1 MQAML
6 PKREFNDAIA
16 GLARIINNRT
26 TLPILRGVR
35 ISTTPAGQIQAQATD
50 LDSTASYTFNSATC
64 EGTDAFIVDI
74 DMLKALTKGSG
85 PDTLTFDTD
94 GANHVT
100 VTTSVAGQALRRTL
114 PAFDAEDWPDMA
126 VPNMQTAPVPGF
138 MATYRNLERFASK
151 DETRYVLNSVHL
163 DVSDRNKDGSVMV
176 ATDGRRLANRNHM
189 TLPIAES
196 CILRTSKFLAWSRLP
211 ADAEIGLEKGKNG
224 SRIGIKTG
232 PWEFVTKAIDG
243 TYPNWRQVVP
253 QHNDMV
259 NHVTLSETDCSLL
272 LSALQSLPGNET
284 ATLVIRDGRLSV
296 WARGEDDKEWTSL
309 DIPDATVAAAAV
321 AYTTVDRGYLRQA
334 IEAGLFRDIRFQD
347 NLSPILSEDG
357 HGGKHV
363 LMPMHGNG
371 PEEIVK
377 ATEAQLLQA
386 AMASGENPDSTVEDT
401 TDDSNAEPVHTPEP
415 QQTTTTQAAATPAE
429 VPVPAPE
436 HKQKGQK
443 MNQEK
448 TTPETT
454 QPDTGTNALDR
465 ALAAF
470 EQTKMAVREAATLL
484 ATLAAELKTAVRDQK
499 AQASDLDKARGTLAK
514 LQAMSL

>member
-1 MQAML
+1 MQTTI
-6 PKREFNDAIA
+6 PKREFKEALT
-16 GLARIINNRT
+16 GLARVINTRT
-26 TLPILRGVR
+26 SLPILRGIRFSANPNGIVK
-35 ISTTPAGQIQAQATD
+35 AEATD
-50 LDSTASYTFNSATC
+50 LDSTATFTFNSASA
-64 EGTDAFIVDI
+64 EGAGSFIVDI
-74 DMLKALTKGSG
+74 DSLKQFAQGNG
-85 PDTLTFDTD
+85 PDMLTFDCTE
-94 GANHVT
+94 ANQVS
-100 VTTSVAGQALRRTL
+100 VTTNVGGQALRRTL
-114 PAFDAEDWPDMA
+114 AAFDPEDWPDMA
-126 VPNMQTAPVPGF
+126 VPNMRTAPVPGF
-138 MATYRNLERFASK
+138 MDTYRNLERFASK

-163 DVSDRNKDGSVMV
+163 DVSDKHDNGAVMV
-176 ATDGRRLANRNHM
+176 STDGRRLANKNHM
-189 TLPIAES
+189 TLPLTES

-211 ADAEIGLEKGKNG
+211 ADAEVGLTKGKNG
-224 SRIGIKTG
+224 STIGVKAG
-232 PWEFVTKAIDG
+232 PWVYTTKAVDG

-253 QHNDMV
+253 QYNDV
-259 NHVTLSETDCSLL
+259 ENRFTLSEADCSLL
-272 LSALQSLPGNET
+272 LSALQSLPGQESV
-284 ATLVIRDGRLSV
+284 TLVIRDGKLSV
-296 WARGEDDKEWTSL
+296 WARGVDDKDWTTL

-347 NLSPILSEDG
+347 NLSPIVSEDG
-357 HGGKHV
+357 NGGLHV

-377 ATEAQLLQA
+377 ATEALLLQA

-401 TDDSNAEPVHTPEP
+401 TDDSNAEPEDSPEP

-436 HKQKGQK
+436 HKKKGQS
-443 MNQEK
+443 MNTEK

-454 QPDTGTNALDR
+454 QPDAGTNALDR

-470 EQTKMAVREAATLL
+470 EQTKAAVREAATLL

-499 AQASDLDKARGTLAK
+499 AQAADLEKARGTLAK